1 MTNNLLRWPRPA
13 RLVALGMA
21 VALAGLASCISPE
34 RRLASDKQE
43 CAAQGLSASTSAFE
57 DCVAEAN
64 SRRRDAEARQSVRMR
79 ELQDQSMENFLHSQ
93 SAAP

>member
-1 MTNNLLRWPRPA
+1 MINKLLRSARPR
-13 RLVALGMA
+13 RLVGLAMA
-21 VALAGLASCISPE
+21 VALNGLAGCVSPE
-34 RRLASDKQE
+34 RGIASDKEE
-43 CAAQGLSASTSAFE
+43 CAAQGLSPSTSAFA

-79 ELQDQSMENFLHSQ
+79 ELQEQSMENFLHSQ